1 MPLMAFNAPL
11 PSSRDSGA
19 SKLDP
24 LKGKSSNADDAA
36 AAVSITGG
44 NPLNHY
50 PLVRLDVD
58 IITDS
63 IAGRLATSL
72 LGHVLFLKNQIPL

>member
-1 MPLMAFNAPL
+1 MAFNAPL
-11 PSSRDSGA
+11 PSSRDNGT

-24 LKGKSSNADDAA
+24 LKGKSSNADDAAA